1 MIVTIIPIGTVASIS
16 VIPAATDIIMTGL
29 VLDAVETK
37 RLNIQNTGSTSYI
50 TRMIRNSGNTDIS
63 NAVVIVTLGIGDDTV
78 D

>member
-50 TRMIRNSGNTDIS
+50 TGMIRNSGNTDIS